1 MRHVLVVLF
10 VVGAFAISGEATAA
24 VTVGSSLRER
34 ADLYARCDS
43 FCTETQVSRPGG
55 LAGATIP
62 ADGVLIRW
70 RVRSATRGWVRLR
83 ILRPQPDG
91 SYLPVAA
98 SDPQQLTYTHAP
110 GQDSLYTF
118 AAKIDVLAGDVLA
131 LDHDRAAS
139 ALFHSYGADA
149 SYATA
154 TFAPALGELAGVPAE
169 PVTGRELLLNADLQP
184 DGVDPTPTP
193 PTSTPPTPGY
203 EGPTVAGEGG
213 PTKPTGKDPR
223 GHGGG
228 KPTRAEPSATTQTS
242 KGHSGGKPKRSE
254 PQTSTTQTSKGHNGG
269 KPERNDPPASTKQS
283 SSGHAGGT
291 PQRQEPTTSAK
302 EESKPHS
309 GGKPQREEPTRPKG
323 RKKKR
328 HGGGTPKR
336 DDPPAV
342 PKAPGFTPH

>member
-34 ADLYARCDS
+34 ADLSTRCDA

-83 ILRPQPDG
+83 ILRPQADG

-98 SDPQQLTYTHAP
+98 SDPQQLTYGHAP
-110 GQDSLYTF
+110 GQDSTYTF
-118 AAKIDVLAGDVLA
+118 AAQLPVLAGDVLA

-139 ALFHSYGADA
+139 ALFHSYGSDT

-154 TFAPALGELAGVPAE
+154 TFAPALGELAGLPAA
-169 PVTGRELLLNADLQP
+169 PVAGRELLLNADLQP
-184 DGVDPTPTP
+184 DGEDPSPP
-193 PTSTPPTPGY
+193 PTTTPATPGY

-228 KPTRAEPSATTQTS
+228 KPTRSEPSVTTQTS
-242 KGHSGGKPKRSE
+242 KGHSGGKPKRAE
-254 PQTSTTQTSKGHNGG
+254 PNTSTQQTSKGHSGG
-269 KPERNDPPASTKQS
+269 KPTRDDPPASTKQS
-283 SSGHAGGT
+283 SSGHSG
-291 PQRQEPTTSAK
+291 
-302 EESKPHS
+302 SKPERRDPTASPKKDGSQTHS
-309 GGKPQREEPTRPKG
+309 GGKPEREEPSKPKG
-323 RKKKR
+323 RKRKKHR
-328 HGGGTPKR
+328 GESPKR
-336 DDPPAV
+336 EDPPAA
-342 PKAPGFTPH
+342 PKDPGFTPH